1 MKSIQQSCSV
11 RTLRQKFFL
20 AQDVT
25 IFRSYIERMHF
36 AGRELQ
42 SLTVQITVDINI
54 PITSR
59 NGDRKIMQTCN
70 KNEETD
76 FLLYNNIFH
85 KVQYQFQFHCK
96 LFNYSLFRGLFFFQN
111 STFFGQCFLSF
122 YMLLILGQNMNN
134 FVTLGRKRC
143 TN

>member
-25 IFRSYIERMHF
+25 IFRSYIERKHF

-42 SLTVQITVDINI
+42 TLTVQITVDINI

-70 KNEETD
+70 KNEEID

-85 KVQYQFQFHCK
+85 KVQY
-96 LFNYSLFRGLFFFQN
+96 
-111 STFFGQCFLSF
+111 
-122 YMLLILGQNMNN
+122 
-134 FVTLGRKRC
+134 
-143 TN
+143 